1 MIKDIE
7 FFLKNI
13 FFSEKFLLEKRLK
26 RAIKNNYEKEL
37 SIIGNFTD
45 KNKEA
50 VDVGV
55 YRGVYTYKLSK
66 EFKHV
71 HAFEP
76 NPLIYPFLEKNLTK
90 IVKNMTLK
98 NLALSDSNGD
108 VNLRIPSRSKSI
120 FKTNYEEIYKL
131 GCATIHEGNKI
142 DNKNNFK
149 VKKIKLDD
157 LLEDK
162 NISFV
167 KIDVEGHE
175 REVITGSKKII
186 KKNKPVLLV
195 EIEERHNNLSILDT
209 IEFIKNFGYNSYFV
223 ADGNIKD
230 IKKLKDINS
239 ENNFLF
245 LAKKWQ

>member
-1 MIKDIE
+1 
-7 FFLKNI
+7 
-13 FFSEKFLLEKRLK
+13 
-26 RAIKNNYEKEL
+26 
-37 SIIGNFTD
+37 
-45 KNKEA
+45 
-50 VDVGV
+50 
-55 YRGVYTYKLSK
+55 
-66 EFKHV
+66 
-71 HAFEP
+71 
-76 NPLIYPFLEKNLTK
+76 
-90 IVKNMTLK
+90 MTLK

-162 NISFV
+162 NISFI

-195 EIEERHNNLSILDT
+195 EIEERHNNFPILDT
-209 IEFIKNFGYNSYFV
+209 IEFVKNFGYNSYFV
-223 ADGNIKD
+223 ADGNVKD
-230 IKKLKDINS
+230 VKKLKDINS

-245 LAKKWQ
+245 IAKK

>member
-13 FFSEKFLLEKRLK
+13 FFSEKFLLKKRLK

-37 SIIGNFTD
+37 SIIGDFTD

-195 EIEERHNNLSILDT
+195 EIEERHNNFPILDT
-209 IEFIKNFGYNSYFV
+209 IEFVKNFGYNSYFV
-223 ADGNIKD
+223 ADGNVKD
-230 IKKLKDINS
+230 VKKLKDINS

-245 LAKKWQ
+245 IAKK

>member
-162 NISFV
+162 NISFI

-195 EIEERHNNLSILDT
+195 EIEERHNNFPILDT
-209 IEFIKNFGYNSYFV
+209 IEFVKNFGYNSYFV
-223 ADGNIKD
+223 ADGNVKD
-230 IKKLKDINS
+230 VKKLKDINS

-245 LAKKWQ
+245 IAKKWQ

>member
-37 SIIGNFTD
+37 SIISNFTD

-195 EIEERHNNLSILDT
+195 EIEERHNNFPILDT

-223 ADGNIKD
+223 ADGNVKD
-230 IKKLKDINS
+230 VKKLKDINS

-245 LAKKWQ
+245 IAKK

>member
-37 SIIGNFTD
+37 SIIGDFTD

-195 EIEERHNNLSILDT
+195 EIEERHNNFPILDT
-209 IEFIKNFGYNSYFV
+209 IEFVKNFGYNSYFV
-223 ADGNIKD
+223 ADGNVKD
-230 IKKLKDINS
+230 VKKLKDINS

-245 LAKKWQ
+245 IAKK

>member
-37 SIIGNFTD
+37 SIISNFTD

-108 VNLRIPSRSKSI
+108 INLRIPSRSKSI

-131 GCATIHEGNKI
+131 GCATIHQENKI
-142 DNKNNFK
+142 DNKNSFN

-162 NISFV
+162 NISFI

-186 KKNKPVLLV
+186 RKNKPVLLV
-195 EIEERHNNLSILDT
+195 EIEERHNNFPILDT

-245 LAKKWQ
+245 LAKK

>member
-195 EIEERHNNLSILDT
+195 EIEERHNNFPILDT

-223 ADGNIKD
+223 ADGNVKD
-230 IKKLKDINS
+230 VKKLKDINS

-245 LAKKWQ
+245 LAKKW

>member
-37 SIIGNFTD
+37 SIISNFTD

-162 NISFV
+162 NISFI

-195 EIEERHNNLSILDT
+195 EIEERHNNFPILDT

-223 ADGNIKD
+223 ADGNVKD
-230 IKKLKDINS
+230 VKKLKDINS

-245 LAKKWQ
+245 IAKK

>member
-13 FFSEKFLLEKRLK
+13 FFSEKFLLKKRLK

-37 SIIGNFTD
+37 SIIGDFTD

-162 NISFV
+162 NISFI

-175 REVITGSKKII
+175 REVLSGSKKII
-186 KKNKPVLLV
+186 SKNMPNLLV
-195 EIEERHNNLSILDT
+195 EIEGRHSKQPVLDT
-209 IEFIKNFGYNSYFV
+209 IKYINDFGYQSFV
-223 ADGNIKD
+223 TINNELEKTENIKD
-230 IKKLKDINS
+230 LNS
-239 ENNFLF
+239 ENNFIF
-245 LAKKWQ
+245 LPKN

>member
-13 FFSEKFLLEKRLK
+13 FFSEKFLLKKRLK

-37 SIIGNFTD
+37 SIIGDFTD

-162 NISFV
+162 NISFI

-195 EIEERHNNLSILDT
+195 EIEERHNNFPILDT

-223 ADGNIKD
+223 ADGNVKD
-230 IKKLKDINS
+230 VKKLKDINS

-245 LAKKWQ
+245 IAKK

>member
-98 NLALSDSNGD
+98 NLALSDSDGD

-195 EIEERHNNLSILDT
+195 EIEERHNNFPILDT

-223 ADGNIKD
+223 ADGNVKD
-230 IKKLKDINS
+230 VKKLKDINS

-245 LAKKWQ
+245 IAKK

>member
-37 SIIGNFTD
+37 SIIGNFAD

-195 EIEERHNNLSILDT
+195 EIEERHNNFPTLET
-209 IEFIKNFGYNSYFV
+209 IEFIKNFGYNPYFV

-245 LAKKWQ
+245 LAKK

>member
-195 EIEERHNNLSILDT
+195 EIEERHNNFPILDT

-245 LAKKWQ
+245 LAKK

>member
-37 SIIGNFTD
+37 SIISNFTD

-195 EIEERHNNLSILDT
+195 EIEERHNNFPILDT

-223 ADGNIKD
+223 ADGNVKD
-230 IKKLKDINS
+230 VKKLKDINS

-245 LAKKWQ
+245 LAKK

>member
-13 FFSEKFLLEKRLK
+13 FFSEKFLLKKRLK

-37 SIIGNFTD
+37 SIIGDFTD

-195 EIEERHNNLSILDT
+195 EIEERHNNFPILDT

-223 ADGNIKD
+223 ADGNVKD
-230 IKKLKDINS
+230 VKKLKDINS

-245 LAKKWQ
+245 IAKK

>member
-131 GCATIHEGNKI
+131 GCATIHQGNKI
-142 DNKNNFK
+142 DNKNSFK

-157 LLEDK
+157 
-162 NISFV
+162 F
-167 KIDVEGHE
+167 
-175 REVITGSKKII
+175 
-186 KKNKPVLLV
+186 
-195 EIEERHNNLSILDT
+195 
-209 IEFIKNFGYNSYFV
+209 
-223 ADGNIKD
+223 
-230 IKKLKDINS
+230 
-239 ENNFLF
+239 
-245 LAKKWQ
+245 

>member
-13 FFSEKFLLEKRLK
+13 FFSEKFLLKKRLK

-195 EIEERHNNLSILDT
+195 EIEERHNNFPILDT

-245 LAKKWQ
+245 LAKK

>member
-195 EIEERHNNLSILDT
+195 EIEERHNNFPTLET

-245 LAKKWQ
+245 LAKK

>member
-195 EIEERHNNLSILDT
+195 EIEERHNNLSVLDT

-245 LAKKWQ
+245 IAKK

>member
-37 SIIGNFTD
+37 SIIGDFTD

-186 KKNKPVLLV
+186 KKKQTCSL
-195 EIEERHNNLSILDT
+195 
-209 IEFIKNFGYNSYFV
+209 G
-223 ADGNIKD
+223 
-230 IKKLKDINS
+230 
-239 ENNFLF
+239 
-245 LAKKWQ
+245 

>member
-37 SIIGNFTD
+37 SIIGDFTD

-195 EIEERHNNLSILDT
+195 EIEERHNNFPILDT
-209 IEFIKNFGYNSYFV
+209 IEFVKNFGYNSYFV
-223 ADGNIKD
+223 ADGNVKD
-230 IKKLKDINS
+230 VKKLKDINS

-245 LAKKWQ
+245 IAKKWQ

>member
-98 NLALSDSNGD
+98 NLALSDSDGD

-162 NISFV
+162 NISFI

-195 EIEERHNNLSILDT
+195 EIEERHNNFPILDT

-223 ADGNIKD
+223 ADGNVKD
-230 IKKLKDINS
+230 VKKLKDINS

-245 LAKKWQ
+245 IAKK

>member
-71 HAFEP
+71 HAFGP

-131 GCATIHEGNKI
+131 GCATIHQGNKI
-142 DNKNNFK
+142 DNKNSFK

-157 LLEDK
+157 LLEGK

-245 LAKKWQ
+245 LAKK

>member
-195 EIEERHNNLSILDT
+195 EIEERHNNFPILDT

-223 ADGNIKD
+223 ADGNVKD
-230 IKKLKDINS
+230 VKKLKDINS

-245 LAKKWQ
+245 IAKKWQ

>member
-162 NISFV
+162 NISFI

-195 EIEERHNNLSILDT
+195 EIEERHNNFPILDT

-223 ADGNIKD
+223 ADGNVKD
-230 IKKLKDINS
+230 VKKLKDINS

-245 LAKKWQ
+245 IAKK

>member
-195 EIEERHNNLSILDT
+195 EIEERHNNFPILDT

-223 ADGNIKD
+223 ADGNVKD
-230 IKKLKDINS
+230 VKKLKDINS

-245 LAKKWQ
+245 IAKK

>member
-195 EIEERHNNLSILDT
+195 EIEERHNNFPILDT
-209 IEFIKNFGYNSYFV
+209 IEFVKNFGYNSYFV
-223 ADGNIKD
+223 ADGNVKD
-230 IKKLKDINS
+230 VKKLKDINS

-245 LAKKWQ
+245 IAKK

>member
-13 FFSEKFLLEKRLK
+13 FFSEKFLLKKRLK

-195 EIEERHNNLSILDT
+195 EIEERHNNFPILDT

-223 ADGNIKD
+223 ADGNVKD
-230 IKKLKDINS
+230 VKKLKDINS

-245 LAKKWQ
+245 IAKK

>member
-76 NPLIYPFLEKNLTK
+76 NQLIYPFLEKNLTK

-195 EIEERHNNLSILDT
+195 EIEERHNNFPILDT

-223 ADGNIKD
+223 ADGNVKD
-230 IKKLKDINS
+230 VKKLKDINS

-245 LAKKWQ
+245 IAKK

>member
-37 SIIGNFTD
+37 SIISNFTD

-195 EIEERHNNLSILDT
+195 EIEERHNNFPILDT
-209 IEFIKNFGYNSYFV
+209 IEFVKNFGYNSYFV
-223 ADGNIKD
+223 ADGNVKD
-230 IKKLKDINS
+230 VKKLKDINS

-245 LAKKWQ
+245 IAKK

>member
-1 MIKDIE
+1 MIKYIE

-37 SIIGNFTD
+37 SIISNFTD

-120 FKTNYEEIYKL
+120 FKTNYEEIY
-131 GCATIHEGNKI
+131 
-142 DNKNNFK
+142 NNHSTKFCC
-149 VKKIKLDD
+149 
-157 LLEDK
+157 
-162 NISFV
+162 
-167 KIDVEGHE
+167 
-175 REVITGSKKII
+175 
-186 KKNKPVLLV
+186 
-195 EIEERHNNLSILDT
+195 
-209 IEFIKNFGYNSYFV
+209 
-223 ADGNIKD
+223 
-230 IKKLKDINS
+230 
-239 ENNFLF
+239 
-245 LAKKWQ
+245 

>member
-157 LLEDK
+157 LLEGK

-245 LAKKWQ
+245 LAKK

>member
-37 SIIGNFTD
+37 SIINNFTD

-120 FKTNYEEIYKL
+120 FKTNYEEIYQL
-131 GCATIHEGNKI
+131 GCATIHQENKI
-142 DNKNNFK
+142 DNKNSFR

-162 NISFV
+162 NISFI

-186 KKNKPVLLV
+186 RKNKPVLLV
-195 EIEERHNNLSILDT
+195 EIEERHNNFLTLDT

-223 ADGNIKD
+223 VDGNIKD

-245 LAKKWQ
+245 LAKK

>member
-13 FFSEKFLLEKRLK
+13 FFSEKFLLKKRLK

-37 SIIGNFTD
+37 SIISNFTD

-195 EIEERHNNLSILDT
+195 EIEERHNNFPILDT

-223 ADGNIKD
+223 ADGNVKD
-230 IKKLKDINS
+230 VKKLKDINS

-245 LAKKWQ
+245 IAKK

>member
-37 SIIGNFTD
+37 SIISNFTD

-195 EIEERHNNLSILDT
+195 EIEERHNNFPILDT

-223 ADGNIKD
+223 ADGNVKD
-230 IKKLKDINS
+230 VKKLKDINS

-245 LAKKWQ
+245 IAKKWQ

>member
-13 FFSEKFLLEKRLK
+13 FFSEKFLLKKRLK

-131 GCATIHEGNKI
+131 GCATIHQGNKI

-195 EIEERHNNLSILDT
+195 EIEERHNNFPILDT

-223 ADGNIKD
+223 ADGNVKD
-230 IKKLKDINS
+230 VKKLKDINS

-245 LAKKWQ
+245 IAKK

>member
-162 NISFV
+162 NISFL

-195 EIEERHNNLSILDT
+195 EIEERHNNFPILDT

-223 ADGNIKD
+223 ADGNVKD
-230 IKKLKDINS
+230 VKKLKDINS

-245 LAKKWQ
+245 IAKK